1 MKKRSVSIYSHRTS
15 ISLEEPFWVE
25 LRFICEQE
33 NISLQKLIERIDETR
48 TEYNLSSTIRLYILN
63 YYKMKYDQ
71 KLPH

>member
-25 LRFICEQE
+25 LRLICEQE